1 MPAGKTY
8 EPIAKTTLTSDEL
21 SVTFSSISSSYTDL
35 VLVCG
40 SLGMNAGGSAGR
52 LRFNGD
58 TGSNYSAIWFYG
70 TGSTAGKDRDSN
82 QTSMRVIGANQGPGT
97 SNNDNYII
105 HIMAYSKTNIN
116 KPVVVRGNAPTNET
130 YILTGLWRST
140 SAINSITLLSYNGT
154 DKFKTGSTFTLYGIA
169 AA

>member
-1 MPAGKTY
+1 MPAGTTY
-8 EPIAKTTLTSDEL
+8 EPIATTTLASDQL

-40 SLGMNAGGSAGR
+40 SFGMNAGGSAGR

-58 TGSNYSAIWFYG
+58 TGSNYSSTWLYG
-70 TGSTAGKDRDSN
+70 TGSAYGSGRDSN

-97 SNNDNYII
+97 SNNDNYIF
-105 HIMAYSKTNIN
+105 HIMGYSRTNIN
-116 KPVVVRGNAPTNET
+116 KSVVVRGNAPAGET
-130 YILTGLWRST
+130 YLITGLWRST
-140 SAINSITLLSYNGT
+140 SAINSITIISYNGT
-154 DKFKTGSTFTLYGIA
+154 DQFKTGSTFTLYGIA